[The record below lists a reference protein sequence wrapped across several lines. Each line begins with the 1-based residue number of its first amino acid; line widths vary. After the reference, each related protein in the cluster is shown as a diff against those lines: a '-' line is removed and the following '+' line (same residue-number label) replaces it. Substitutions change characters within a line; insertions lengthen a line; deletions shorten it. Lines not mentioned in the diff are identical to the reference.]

1 MIPDN
6 EYYYNHGILEENC
19 IYVLYIEWLFLS
31 LVSNSGC
38 MGAAGQARLAEIE
51 GT

>member
-6 EYYYNHGILEENC
+6 EYYYNHGILENC
-19 IYVLYIEWLFLS
+19 TVHRMVILEFGIQQWMY
-31 LVSNSGC
+31 
-38 MGAAGQARLAEIE
+38 GATGPARLAEIE